1 MEYTYLYYG
10 KYSED
15 NSGTYQMAVAYFFVM
30 FSCFTIS
37 LLAIVRFDHCSVS
50 IIVSIV
56 LYRSSALSLK
66 QNFKWNQ
73 FNSSQYFDL
82 VFCTWDFSLD
92 SQESVRIKH

>member
-37 LLAIVRFDHCSVS
+37 LLAIVRFDHFAINNILHARKLSFNMTGFYAVN
-50 IIVSIV
+50 
-56 LYRSSALSLK
+56 AL
-66 QNFKWNQ
+66 NCI
-73 FNSSQYFDL
+73 Y
-82 VFCTWDFSLD
+82 
-92 SQESVRIKH
+92 IK